1 MNSKVGKATAKSST
15 PATEKTTIR
24 IVSEIDWKVRS
35 RQRAISNPIAPPATP
50 EAAVTANRLAT
61 CPNEMPPKRAQ
72 SESRP
77 TLAPRMIRMFSRPAT
92 SLPTTISGRSG
103 WS

>member
-24 IVSEIDWKVRS
+24 MVSEIDWKVRS

-50 EAAVTANRLAT
+50 DAAVTANRLAT
-61 CPNEMPPKRAQ
+61 CPNEMPPKRRRARADQ
-72 SESRP
+72 R
-77 TLAPRMIRMFSRPAT
+77 
-92 SLPTTISGRSG
+92 LPPG
-103 WS
+103 